1 MIPCSAKQFAIWVPH
16 FIIDIVPSIDTA
28 TATNTATNTA
38 TTTTSTAAATTT
50 TTTTTTTA
58 TTATTTTTATVNAAV
73 SISSTK
79 ALCRTEWA
87 MRRDNSPVRTWS
99 GLIPAGPCTSS
110 FLPAMKKWHLQVR
123 SSGTGVRF
131 LTTQGL
137 SMKTSRSLMPSL
149 TYMSFFY
156 QWSLNV
162 FTPLWPLNLFLSFS
176 ITHSTLGTSFLN
188 RTEAASVEK
197 IVTMYLKNGI
207 TPDQIGVRH
216 SYPFNSY
223 YPSLFFSVI
232 HFISVCP
239 YLRLSLIDV
248 TWFFFARRTFLT
260 PFFLACVSTIR

>member
-1 MIPCSAKQFAIWVPH
+1 MSNAERQFTGADLKWPNPSRPMYFLISTGNEEMASTGEKQWNRCKI
-16 FIIDIVPSIDTA
+16 
-28 TATNTATNTA
+28 
-38 TTTTSTAAATTT
+38 
-50 TTTTTTTA
+50 
-58 TTATTTTTATVNAAV
+58 
-73 SISSTK
+73 
-79 ALCRTEWA
+79 
-87 MRRDNSPVRTWS
+87 
-99 GLIPAGPCTSS
+99 
-110 FLPAMKKWHLQVR
+110 
-123 SSGTGVRF
+123 